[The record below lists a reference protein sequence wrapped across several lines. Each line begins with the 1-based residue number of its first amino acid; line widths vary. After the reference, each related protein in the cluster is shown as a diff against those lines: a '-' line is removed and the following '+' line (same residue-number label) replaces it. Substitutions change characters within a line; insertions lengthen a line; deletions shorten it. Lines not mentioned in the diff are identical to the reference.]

1 MDIQNLKAQSAP
13 DKMRPKTPTPR
24 HIVVEMA
31 KVKDKETV
39 LKETSDK

>member
-13 DKMRPKTPTPR
+13 SKMRPKTPTPR

-31 KVKDKETV
+31 KVKETV